1 MRWMPAEDEGQRG
14 REAETAPQADA
25 RQDTPQVRER
35 SESATNEG
43 AVEAGRP
50 NSAEVAAIPLLPRG
64 TDPAPLRFRQGAHAP
79 FGVRWYGIT
88 SLYGHFRKFIARA
101 VAAEAVDSRDW
112 MRAGD
117 PATTLRHALRV
128 LGGREDAPSL
138 VEGIGRPL
146 YIDFVADTGDD
157 RDVSLAVG
165 RMIAATYTVS
175 TKDGTGAGRVLPRG
189 DVLLM
194 GGDIAYPVA
203 TADEIYRRLIE
214 PWNIALRAVRHRGP
228 TVKRL
233 LIGVPGN
240 HDWYD
245 GLDGFGRLFRRS
257 VDVPTREEETSKKN
271 ALLARIE
278 KIGKKATE
286 NRNVGLALRQLHL
299 DEALGFLKIFAS
311 VGRSAGAFLAGGGK
325 KRRRRL
331 QLFGYTPIQEA
342 SYFAMPLAQGLD
354 LWGVDRQLGR
364 MDFRQRHF
372 FRAERARRPELGI
385 LYIASD
391 PATAYGERNAA
402 GADSLVACRLS
413 FREDSLLYLTGDFHH
428 YERRNLGRSTHVIA
442 GGGGAFLHGTRLG
455 KHPHGEP
462 DAEYPTKA
470 MSRVLAWSVPWK
482 SMIGRAGYLVHLAA
496 ALLGLLEIEAWRHG
510 VIARV
515 VTTAAVTIA
524 VTTILYSIGGK
535 KRAKTLSLALPF
547 GALIGILP
555 APLANYLP
563 ALLPSIAGSTAA
575 VVIYALLTAFA
586 YGAFLLAASYA
597 GLEHEQAFT
606 ILGHPGFR
614 HFMRLC
620 VHPDGRI
627 EAFTIGKD
635 DALSDTPPRLID
647 HFEWQPERRRDSV
660 MPSS

>member
-1 MRWMPAEDEGQRG
+1 MPAEDGLPESN
-14 REAETAPQADA
+14 EPAAAENAPKA
-25 RQDTPQVRER
+25 PEVRER
-35 SESATNEG
+35 FESATNEG
-43 AVEAGRP
+43 PVEAGRP
-50 NSAEVAAIPLLPRG
+50 NSQEVAAIPLLPRG
-64 TDPAPLRFRQGAHAP
+64 TGPAPKRFRQGAHAP

-112 MRAGD
+112 MRAAE
-117 PATTLRHALRV
+117 PAATLKHALRV

-138 VEGIGRPL
+138 VEGVDRTVF
-146 YIDFVADTGDD
+146 IDFVADTGDD

-165 RMIAATYTVS
+165 RMIAATYTLP
-175 TKDGTGAGRVLPRG
+175 GAEGEGARILPRG
-189 DVLLM
+189 DILLM

-203 TADEIYRRLIE
+203 TADEIYKRLIE

-233 LIGVPGN
+233 LLGVPGN

-271 ALLARIE
+271 ALLAGIA
-278 KIGKKATE
+278 KIGTPLIKKATE
-286 NRNVGLALRQLHL
+286 NRSVGLALRQLHV

-331 QLFGYTPIQEA
+331 QLFGYTPVQEA
-342 SYFAMPLAQGLD
+342 SYFAMPLAPGLD

-372 FRAERARRPELGI
+372 FRAERIRRPGLGI
-385 LYIASD
+385 MYIASD
-391 PATAYGERNAA
+391 PATAFGERNAA

-413 FREDSLLYLTGDFHH
+413 FREDSILYLTGDFHH

-482 SMIGRAGYLVHLAA
+482 SMVGRAGYLVHLAA
-496 ALLGLLEIEAWRHG
+496 ALLGMLELEAWTHG
-510 VIARV
+510 TIARV
-515 VTTAAVTIA
+515 VTVVAVTVV
-524 VTTILYSIGGK
+524 VTMILYSIGGK
-535 KRAKTLSLALPF
+535 KGARTLSLALPF
-547 GALIGILP
+547 GTLIGVLP
-555 APLANYLP
+555 APLASYLP
-563 ALLPSIAGSTAA
+563 SLLPSIAGPTAA
-575 VVIYALLTAFA
+575 VVIYALLTALA
-586 YGAFLLAASYA
+586 YGSFLLAASYA

-614 HFMRLC
+614 HFVRLC
-620 VHPDGRI
+620 VHPDGRV

-647 HFEWQPERRRDSV
+647 RFEWKPQPDER
-660 MPSS
+660 